1 MGSKIRSRVKVQ
13 FVVEVIWGHL
23 GSDGIKWSDSVLS
36 CFGLEFSFL
45 KISKFHQNFTKVTG
59 DLDFGIWRDRMG
71 QNNFWIVWNWF
82 KKHHKSFSKTNKQVK
97 PNKSCCW
104 PITIQISHFDR
115 RLLSRLWRAR
125 LETKHIFLTVK
136 ILTSNHKVRMTSPD
150 CHVMTSR
157 GGII

>member
-1 MGSKIRSRVKVQ
+1 MESNDLTPCCRV
-13 FVVEVIWGHL
+13 L
-23 GSDGIKWSDSVLS
+23 GLN
-36 CFGLEFSFL
+36 FRFL
-45 KISKFHQNFTKVTG
+45 KISKFHQNFTKFAIWG
-59 DLDFGIWRDRMG
+59 FGATEWDRTI
-71 QNNFWIVWNWF
+71 FELVWNWF